1 MTLYRALRAA
11 AIIIPVPEVSPLR
24 LAERLMEI
32 ARKEKLNVDFGDL
45 VKIAERSGCDVRTCV
60 GALQYMGGAN
70 LKDNVSLGLKDTR
83 KNLFDSWKSIL
94 TIPINKGGVITIPE
108 RIQNIMRTVQNGN
121 FIKLILCTFMYIV
134 IFLHYIRNVNI
145 I

>member
-1 MTLYRALRAA
+1 MIYFKYIKLNLYRTLRAA

-45 VKIAERSGCDVRTCV
+45 VKIAERSGCDVRACV

-70 LKDNVSLGLKDTR
+70 LKDNISLGLKDTR
-83 KNLFDSWKSIL
+83 KNLFDSWKNIL
-94 TIPINKGGVITIPE
+94 TVPMNKGGVIPVPE
-108 RIQNIMRTVQNGN
+108 RIQNILRTMQNGKL
-121 FIKLILCTFMYIV
+121 IKLISCVSMCQCIL
-134 IFLHYIRNVNI
+134 
-145 I
+145 